1 MTPLSGP
8 PTAAPTA
15 PGRLPLIGHAHQL
28 ARRPLDFMD
37 SLRPSRAVSYGSS
50 SAPPP
55 PTWSPTLPSPG
66 RYW

>member
-1 MTPLSGP
+1 MSRLSGS

-37 SLRPSRAVSYGSS
+37 SLRRHGSVVRILLG
-50 SAPPP
+50 PTP
-55 PTWSPTLPSPG
+55 PTWSPTPPSPT